1 MTYHE
6 IRYRSDDRFIGRI
19 LICQDCGD
27 EILQPIGTG
36 TECKDC

>member
-6 IRYRSDDRFIGRI
+6 IRYRSDDQFIGRI

-36 TECKDC
+36 RECKDC